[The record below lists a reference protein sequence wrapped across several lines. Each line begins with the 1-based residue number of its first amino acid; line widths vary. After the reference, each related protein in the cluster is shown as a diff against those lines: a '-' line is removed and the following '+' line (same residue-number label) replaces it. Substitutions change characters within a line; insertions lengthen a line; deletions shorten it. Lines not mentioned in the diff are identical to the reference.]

1 LGSSLCVE
9 PVTNMNPNYAAGLVQ
24 SITGNTGNCFNYLED
39 ALAKA
44 YEWGAPYQYF
54 SITIKMT
61 PG

>member
-1 LGSSLCVE
+1 MLGSSLCVE

-24 SITGNTGNCFNYLED
+24 SITGFTGNCFNYLED

-54 SITIKMT
+54 
-61 PG
+61 

>member
-1 LGSSLCVE
+1 
-9 PVTNMNPNYAAGLVQ
+9 MNPYYAAGLVQ
-24 SITGNTGNCFNYLED
+24 SISGNTPNCFNYLED

-54 SITIKMT
+54 DINIIMT